1 MSGAV
6 VIFSGGLDST
16 VCLGI
21 AKNKCRKVI
30 ALTFDYGQRHK
41 REIDSAKKI
50 CEYYDVES
58 KIITFNARDWGGSA
72 LTSGTIPVPEY
83 GNKNAIPAT
92 YVPAR
97 NIIFLSFGLAVSE
110 ALDFDF
116 IYIGVNVLDYSGY
129 PDCRPEF
136 IDAFQKVADIGQ
148 KRGVEGNP
156 IKIETPLINMTKKEI
171 VLKGA
176 NLKIP
181 FELTWS
187 CYKGEEKPC
196 GVCDSCVLRA
206 NGFREAGIK
215 DPIL

>member
-1 MSGAV
+1 MPGAI

-16 VCLGI
+16 VCLAI
-21 AKNKCRKVI
+21 AKNSFDKVI
-30 ALTFDYGQRHK
+30 AITFDYGQRHN

-50 CEYYDVES
+50 SKYYSVEN
-58 KIITFNARDWGGSA
+58 KIITFNSRDWGGSA
-72 LTSGTIPVPEY
+72 LTSDTEVPESGIKNEIPV
-83 GNKNAIPAT
+83 T

-110 ALDFDF
+110 ALDFDEIF
-116 IYIGVNVLDYSGY
+116 IGVNALDYSGY
-129 PDCRPEF
+129 PDCRPQF

-148 KRGVEGNP
+148 KRGIEGNP
-156 IKIETPLINMTKKEI
+156 VKISTPLIDMTKEEI
-171 VLKGA
+171 VLKGRE
-176 NLKIP
+176 LKVP

-196 GVCDSCVLRA
+196 EVCDSCVLREK
-206 NGFREAGIK
+206 GFKEAGIK